1 MAECEAIEKI
11 AVAGFTKFKTM
22 PSWPLTG
29 DVPMKN
35 NARGENCGG
44 RENCEGR
51 AWLISALA
59 NFKIITVTYSMD
71 NFENGLPDFFGEVSR
86 LGVGLE
92 CLNKLMQ
99 GSDQ

>member
-1 MAECEAIEKI
+1 M
-11 AVAGFTKFKTM
+11 
-22 PSWPLTG
+22 TG
-29 DVPMKN
+29 SVPMKN
-35 NARGENCGG
+35 CARRENCGG
-44 RENCEGR
+44 RENCDSR

-59 NFKIITVTYSMD
+59 SIKIINVTYSMD
-71 NFENGLPDFFGEVSR
+71 NFENWLPDFFGEVSR